1 MGADLAG
8 RIRYRIFDP
17 TGNITA
23 LVEGTVAV
31 DRQPAVAARIMRAHP
46 EVEQVGFVREASGE
60 PEDDGVQACLR
71 MAGGE
76 FCGNAT
82 MSAAAWHLLQ
92 SEGGPTVE
100 GAEQVVW
107 MRVSGASRPV
117 EVRLARLEP
126 DVFDAAVRM
135 PQALGVDEVE
145 LVWGGYSGEVPVVRM
160 EGISHVVIEPS
171 SELFGLLS
179 EQELAGQAV
188 RAWCA
193 ELGADGLGLMF
204 WKHGERTDTLTP
216 LVFVPGGDTVFW
228 ENSCASGSSAVAM
241 YAAQR
246 CGEAVSLTLAEP
258 GGTLR
263 AESDPECGATWLK
276 GTVRQVGAYEL

>member
-1 MGADLAG
+1 M
-8 RIRYRIFDP
+8 RYHIFDP

-23 LVEGTVAV
+23 LVEGAVAV
-31 DRQPAVAARIMRAHP
+31 DRQPAVAAHIMRVHP

-60 PEDDGVQACLR
+60 PGDDGVQACLR

-92 SEGGPTVE
+92 VEGGSAAE
-100 GAEQVVW
+100 GAEQLVW
-107 MRVSGASRPV
+107 MRVSGASRHV
-117 EVRLARLEP
+117 EVRLVNLEP

-135 PQALGVDEVE
+135 PQAFGVDEAE
-145 LVWGGYSGEVPVVRM
+145 LAWGRFSGVAPVVRM
-160 EGISHVVIEPS
+160 EGISHVVVEPGS
-171 SELFGLLS
+171 GLFGLL
-179 EQELAGQAV
+179 EVRADAEQAV
-188 RAWCA
+188 RTWCT

-204 WKHGERTDTLTP
+204 WEHGERLDVLTP

-241 YAAQR
+241 CAAQR
-246 CGEAVSLTLAEP
+246 CGEAVSLAFAEP

-263 AESDPECGATWLK
+263 AESDPVCGVTWLK
-276 GTVRQVGAYEL
+276 GTVRQVGVYEL